1 METLIRKE
9 KNYVPTTDPNYAN
22 NFRFLRFNTVFLIYK
37 RNSQSIDEKL
47 HIQNQLQLFKT
58 AFSDLK
64 EINLSAKIN
73 QNDQSQFR
81 NHFQLLDHIREHLL
95 PICNSSSVY
104 ILHIDSQSDNDAAGN
119 FIGQI
124 LQLLPINRCQNV
136 YFHYDNETF
145 IQFPVEIISNW
156 LNRNSNDEIGCIG
169 IGTGQSNKMRMLQM
183 NSRIKIQNTVEM
195 CDRFKM
201 VRTFFKK
208 YFKIPKEWRVRNAI
222 KKVTELNFTYVIIP
236 SLLVRNS
243 KAF

>member
-1 METLIRKE
+1 METFIWKK
-9 KNYVPTTDPNYAN
+9 KNYVPITDPNSAT
-22 NFRFLRFNTVFLIYK
+22 NFRFLRFKTVYLIY
-37 RNSQSIDEKL
+37 NCGSQSIDEKL

-64 EINLSAKIN
+64 EIKLSAKIN

-81 NHFQLLDHIREHLL
+81 NHFQLLDHVREHLL
-95 PICNSSSVY
+95 LICDFSPVY
-104 ILHIDSQSDNDAAGN
+104 NYNFYVDSQSDNDAAGN

-124 LQLLPINRCQNV
+124 LQLLQINRCQNV
-136 YFHYDNETF
+136 YFHYVNETF

-195 CDRFKM
+195 CDRLKM
-201 VRTFFKK
+201 VRAFF
-208 YFKIPKEWRVRNAI
+208 
-222 KKVTELNFTYVIIP
+222 
-236 SLLVRNS
+236 
-243 KAF
+243 